1 MMISFCDATIK
12 SARNT
17 AAATLI
23 LAGALAFAQGTAPVQ
38 DSARGTYQA
47 PLVRIVSPVN
57 GAKMQQ
63 NFVQV
68 RWELTNPGVSADAS
82 PTYRL
87 QLDARE
93 TVTTSATDY
102 TFNGLNPGMHVV
114 AIDLVD
120 ANSTPVNGT
129 HAEVRWEV
137 LKEAPTGP
145 STR

>member
-1 MMISFCDATIK
+1 M
-12 SARNT
+12 
-17 AAATLI
+17 
-23 LAGALAFAQGTAPVQ
+23 
-38 DSARGTYQA
+38 
-47 PLVRIVSPVN
+47 N
-57 GAKMQQ
+57 GARIQQ
-63 NFVQV
+63 NFIQV
-68 RWELTNPGVSADAS
+68 RWELTSPGASADAS

-87 QLDARE
+87 RLDARE

-145 STR
+145 SAR